1 MKNLIIISI
10 LLLSVSCMTVKRISK
25 HCSEFEKV
33 CVTETKIQTD
43 TIIKTK
49 TVIRYRDTTL
59 YIEMPGREIIKEVPV
74 YIKEGIVESDLS
86 VLVTP
91 LARSYAQ
98 VVNSKLSH
106 ELIQVDTL
114 ILIKLKDAL
123 KTITIQE
130 KQIETLKEKYVV
142 TVKENTNFAKLT
154 IKVFWGLL
162 VVIVLG
168 IGYLIFRYK
177 SKILKLFKKLSP

>member
-1 MKNLIIISI
+1 MKTLSIILIA
-10 LLLSVSCMTVKRISK
+10 LLSTSCLTVKRIEK
-25 HCSEFEKV
+25 HCSEFAKV
-33 CVTETKIQTD
+33 CVTEIETKTD

-91 LARSYAQ
+91 LARSNAQ

-114 ILIKLKDAL
+114 ILIKLQDAL
-123 KTITIQE
+123 QTITIQE

-142 TVKENTNFAKLT
+142 TVKENKPLAKFT
-154 IKVFWGLL
+154 IKWFIESVILI
-162 VVIVLG
+162 VVG
-168 IGYLIFRYK
+168 IFILFLKYQ
-177 SKILKLFKKLSP
+177 SKITGLFKK

>member
-1 MKNLIIISI
+1 MKNI
-10 LLLSVSCMTVKRISK
+10 LLLLIGLSSVSCLTVKRISK

-33 CVTETKIQTD
+33 CVTEIETKTD

-91 LARSYAQ
+91 LARSTAR
-98 VVNSKLSH
+98 VLNSRLEH
-106 ELIQVDTL
+106 YLIQNDTTL
-114 ILIKLKDAL
+114 QLELQDAL
-123 KTITIQE
+123 QTITIQE
-130 KQIETLKEKYVV
+130 KQIETLREKYIIPI
-142 TVKENTNFAKLT
+142 KENTKFADFT
-154 IKVFWGLL
+154 IRVFWGLI
-162 VVIVLG
+162 VVVVLG
-168 IGYLIFRYK
+168 IGYLFFKYK
-177 SKILKLFKKLSP
+177 NKVLGI

>member
-106 ELIQVDTL
+106 ELIQVDTTL
-114 ILIKLKDAL
+114 RIKLENAL
-123 KTITIQE
+123 KYSKVLET
-130 KQIETLKEKYVV
+130 QIISLKEKKVV
-142 TVKENTNFAKLT
+142 PVKENSRFAGFTIKWFIGSIILIIIFLT
-154 IKVFWGLL
+154 IAFFK
-162 VVIVLG
+162 
-168 IGYLIFRYK
+168 YK
-177 SKILKLFKKLSP
+177 NKILGFIK

>member
-1 MKNLIIISI
+1 MKNI
-10 LLLSVSCMTVKRISK
+10 LLLLIGLSSVSCLTVKRISK

-33 CVTETKIQTD
+33 CVTEIETKTD

-91 LARSYAQ
+91 LARSTAR
-98 VVNSKLSH
+98 VLNSRLEH
-106 ELIQVDTL
+106 YLIQNDTTL
-114 ILIKLKDAL
+114 QLELQDAL
-123 KTITIQE
+123 QTITIQE
-130 KQIETLKEKYVV
+130 KQIETLREKYIIPI
-142 TVKENTNFAKLT
+142 KENTKFADFA
-154 IKVFWGLL
+154 VRYFWYSLI
-162 VVIVLG
+162 VIILICGFLFFKFKNKILG
-168 IGYLIFRYK
+168 IIK
-177 SKILKLFKKLSP
+177 